1 MLPLSMCMMKIYRLI
16 LFDFYCTEN
25 FNKIYEGCP
34 KIAYNRLFFF
44 LQRVIPMEIS
54 HNDIY

>member
-1 MLPLSMCMMKIYRLI
+1 MLPLSMCMMKKYRLI

-34 KIAYNRLFFF
+34 KIAYNR
-44 LQRVIPMEIS
+44 
-54 HNDIY
+54 